1 MYLWKNNNT
10 NNNEKHSFMHLHGN
24 ALKWQLKRPSVQRE
38 IRHSI
43 TSVTRLPACMQSF
56 LLSLEIS
63 RKLEFLTQLAQHT
76 RKSLKIQIQMFAK

>member
-1 MYLWKNNNT
+1 
-10 NNNEKHSFMHLHGN
+10 MHLHGN
-24 ALKWQLKRPSVQRE
+24 ALKWQLKRPSVQSRE

-63 RKLEFLTQLAQHT
+63 RKLDPMTQLAQYTKTHE
-76 RKSLKIQIQMFAK
+76 F